1 MPRYFLNVRDR
12 DVLMEDPD
20 GDEAS
25 GLNEIR
31 RIAESCIADIYARP
45 HTYGEALTWDRRSLE
60 ITDET
65 GSTVL
70 VVPFS
75 EYAGK

>member
-1 MPRYFLNVRDR
+1 MPRYYLNVRDR
-12 DVLMEDPD
+12 DVLIEDPD

-25 GLNEIR
+25 GLPAIR

-45 HTYGEALTWDRRSLE
+45 HTYGEALLWDRRSLE
-60 ITDET
+60 ITDEA

-70 VVPFS
+70 VLPFS
-75 EYAGK
+75 EYVGK

>member
-12 DVLMEDPD
+12 GVLMEDPD
-20 GDEAS
+20 GDDAAD
-25 GLNEIR
+25 LAEIR
-31 RIAESCIADIYARP
+31 RIAEGCVADIYARP
-45 HTYGEALTWDRRSLE
+45 HTYGEALLWDRRTLE

-65 GSTVL
+65 GATVL

-75 EYAGK
+75 EYADK